1 MLYPNKTGN
10 LFQYLMPD
18 CTWQVKTS
26 KKEIFLTF
34 DDGPIPDVTEW
45 VLDILNQY
53 NIKATFFCVGDNI
66 AKHPEIFKQVLA
78 NGHSIGNHTFN
89 HIKGWQTDNT
99 EYYQN
104 IQKWEDTISELGLT
118 LNNKPLFRP
127 PYGRISFRQVKYL
140 KQYYE
145 IVMWSIITGD
155 FHKSLHAENCLD
167 RSLKMTNN
175 GTVIVF
181 HDSIKS
187 EQNIKAIL
195 PRYIENALKAGFAF
209 SRMGGFN

>member
-1 MLYPNKTGN
+1 
-10 LFQYLMPD
+10 MPD

-66 AKHPEIFKQVLA
+66 VKHPEIFKQVLA